1 MIPIAKPFIGA
12 EERAAVL
19 EVLDSGYLVQGSRVQ
34 AFEAA
39 FAAYCGV
46 RHAVAVSSGTAALHT
61 ALLAAGVGP
70 GDEVITTSF
79 TFIASANAILMTG
92 ARPVFADIEPDTFN
106 LDPEA
111 VAAVITP
118 RTKAIL
124 PVHLFG
130 QPCDMDALNAL
141 AAQYGL
147 VVIEDACQAHGAELH
162 GRRVGGLGLAAC
174 FSFYPTKNMIAGEG
188 GMVTTNDDGLAER
201 ARLIRNHGSSRR
213 YYHEMIGYN
222 YRMMDLTAAI
232 GLVQLGRL
240 EAWNEQ
246 RIANAAFLSAHLTGV
261 VTPTVRPG
269 VRHVFHQYT
278 VRVPGG
284 RRDELRAALRQAGI
298 DSEVYYPVPVHQQV
312 FYRKL
317 GYNDHL
323 PVTEQACQEVLS
335 LPVHPALTRSD
346 LTRIVEE
353 VNRW

>member
-19 EVLDSGYLVQGSRVQ
+19 EVLDSGYLVQGPRVQ
-34 AFEAA
+34 AFETA

-46 RHAVAVSSGTAALHT
+46 RHAIAVSSGTTALHV

-106 LDPEA
+106 LDPDA
-111 VAAVITP
+111 VAAAITP

-130 QPCDMDALNAL
+130 QPCDMEALNAL
-141 AAQYGL
+141 ARRHGL
-147 VVIEDACQAHGAELH
+147 IVIEDACQAHGAELH
-162 GRRVGGLGLAAC
+162 GRRAGSLGLAAC

-188 GMVTTNDDGLAER
+188 GMVTTNDDALAER
-201 ARLIRNHGSSRR
+201 ARLIRSHGSPQR
-213 YYHEMIGYN
+213 YHHDMMGYN

-232 GLVQLGRL
+232 ALVQLGRL

-246 RIANAAFLSAHLTGV
+246 RIANAAYLSAHLTGV
-261 VTPTVRPG
+261 VTPAVRPG

-284 RRDELRAALRQAGI
+284 RRDDLRAALRQAEIG
-298 DSEVYYPVPVHQQV
+298 SEVYYPIPVHQQV
-312 FYRKL
+312 FYRQL
-317 GYNDHL
+317 GYADHL
-323 PVTEQACQEVLS
+323 PVTEQASQEVLS
-335 LPVHPALTRSD
+335 LPVHPALSQAD
-346 LTRIVEE
+346 LERIVQE